1 MPTEL
6 IMPSLGF
13 DMTEGKVARWLK
25 QEGDRIEKGQV
36 IAEIETEKATVEIE
50 ATVSGILR
58 KITVQAGE
66 TVAVGTV
73 IGIIAGEDER
83 PAEAPKP
90 RAPSP
95 PPAPSPGEEG
105 RQKPGE
111 RRQEAGERRQESED
125 RRQKAGE
132 RREEPVETREE
143 PEEAEEGP
151 PERRIKASP
160 VARKKAEEAGIDLA
174 RIAGSGPGGRIMERD
189 VQAAVEAGPSREE
202 PAAEAEPPEGEAVP
216 LNRMRRAIARRMAE
230 SKANAP
236 HFYVTVEVN
245 MDEALKI
252 RNQLS
257 ELAPDAEKISV
268 NDLIVAAA
276 ARALKRFPNLN
287 ASYRDGS
294 LLKRSRINIGIAVAL
309 EDGLI
314 PPVLRDADRK
324 TLQEIAAESK
334 ALGERA
340 RAGRLRSD
348 DLGSGT
354 FTISNLGMF
363 DVDEF
368 LAIINPPEAAILA
381 VGAVTRRP
389 VATDGE
395 VRIAAMMKA
404 TLSVDHRVA
413 DGAEAGRFMQAL
425 KKLLENPLHL
435 VAG

>member
-58 KITVQAGE
+58 KIAVQAGE

-83 PAEAPKP
+83 PAEAQKA

-95 PPAPSPGEEG
+95 PPAPSAGEG
-105 RQKPGE
+105 RQRPGE
-111 RRQEAGERRQESED
+111 RRQEAED
-125 RRQKAGE
+125 ERQKAEE
-132 RREEPVETREE
+132 RREGAGKRREG

-160 VARKKAEEAGIDLA
+160 VARKMAEEAGIDLA
-174 RIAGSGPGGRIMERD
+174 RITGSGPGGRIMERD

-202 PAAEAEPPEGEAVP
+202 PAPAEPPEGEVVP

-252 RNQLS
+252 RNQLN

-309 EDGLI
+309 ENGLI

-324 TLQEIAAESK
+324 TLKEIAAESK

-368 LAIINPPEAAILA
+368 IAIINPPEAAILA